1 MAALDIAIKTLPL
14 YAHRF
19 SPKKFTLPQ
28 LFTCLVLKQFFKT
41 DYRGIAAILADSP
54 ALACAIGLKTIP
66 HYTTIQKSSQRLL
79 SVSSANSILRATIE
93 FALQKRR
100 TVKVAALDATGL
112 ESGHISPYFYKT
124 CLNGRKNRKW
134 THFTRWPKLAIIAD
148 VENHLINSV
157 CPTRGPGRD
166 STHFREVLNG
176 LPPNIDVKH
185 IVADAGYDAED
196 NHVYAREI
204 LGIKTTIPPKVGR
217 APRKFPRKPYRRMMR
232 LHFAAKTYRKRWQV
246 ETVFSMIKRN
256 LGYCLYGKSQQ
267 SQNCE
272 MFLLAITHNI
282 LIILF
287 FIFQRA
293 FLQSTIFNLLPKF
306 YVQILQYLYE
316 IFWFFTIHTNRIPF

>member
-1 MAALDIAIKTLPL
+1 MSTTTKSPKKVALAALDIAIKTLPL

-41 DYRGIAAILADSP
+41 DYRGITAILADSP
-54 ALACAIGLKTIP
+54 SLASIIGLKTIP
-66 HYTTIQKSSQRLL
+66 HYTTIQKAAQRLL
-79 SVSSANSILRATIE
+79 ETSCANQLLNATLESAWHT
-93 FALQKRR
+93 KRR
-100 TVKVAALDATGL
+100 IVKVAALDATGL

-124 CLNGRKNRKW
+124 RLNGQKNRKW
-134 THFTRWPKLAIIAD
+134 SHFTRWPKFAIVAD

-157 CPTRGPGRD
+157 YPTRGPGRD
-166 STHFREVLNG
+166 STHFKEILNA
-176 LPPNIDVKH
+176 LPPSISVKH
-185 IVADAGYDAED
+185 IVADAGYDAES
-196 NHVYAREI
+196 NHVYAREV

-217 APRKFPRKPYRRMMR
+217 TPKKHPTKPYRRMMS

-256 LGYCLYGKSQQ
+256 LGYCLYGKTQQ

-287 FIFQRA
+287 LFFKELFYRA
-293 FLQSTIFNLLPKF
+293 EFRN
-306 YVQILQYLYE
+306 
-316 IFWFFTIHTNRIPF
+316 

>member
-1 MAALDIAIKTLPL
+1 MSTTTKSPKKAALAALDIAIKTLPT

-54 ALACAIGLKTIP
+54 NLVSIIGLKTIP
-66 HYTTIQKSSQRLL
+66 HYTTFQKAAQRLL
-79 SVSSANSILRATIE
+79 SVTSANNLLRSTLE
-93 FALQKRR
+93 FALHKRII
-100 TVKVAALDATGL
+100 KVAALDATGL

-124 CLNGRKNRKW
+124 RLNGRKNHKW
-134 THFTRWPKLAIIAD
+134 THFTRWPKLAVIAD
-148 VENHLINSV
+148 VENHLIN
-157 CPTRGPGRD
+157 CIYTTRGPGRD
-166 STHFREVLNG
+166 STHFKEILNM
-176 LPPNIDVKH
+176 LPPNIRVEH
-185 IVADAGYDAED
+185 VLADAGYDAED

-217 APRKFPRKPYRRMMR
+217 APRKFPKKPYRRMMR
-232 LHFAAKTYRKRWQV
+232 LHFAAKTYRRRWQV

-256 LGYCLYGKSQQ
+256 LGYCLYGKTQQ

-282 LIILF
+282 LIVLFLF
-287 FIFQRA
+287 FKELFYKAVFLEFQDY
-293 FLQSTIFNLLPKF
+293 LPGLAI
-306 YVQILQYLYE
+306 Q
-316 IFWFFTIHTNRIPF
+316 